1 MKELSFSNNQE
12 LLSRLPNAS
21 VTYIPNFW
29 SLQEADQIFS
39 ALQEET
45 PWQHDP
51 ITVFGKTYMQPRLTA
66 LYGTDTKPY
75 SYSGLTLHPHPFS
88 KTLLE
93 VLNRIQTVDSHPY
106 NTVLLNLYRDGQ
118 DSNGWHA
125 DNEKELGPEPRIA
138 SASFGEARYFQIK
151 HRRFKEHRYKI
162 LLEHGSLLIMGGV
175 MQDHWLHQIAKTAR
189 PREARINLTFRKLI

>member
-21 VTYIPNFW
+21 VNYIPNFW